1 MKRLVIWLP
10 EAEFTFNENI
20 NFLARKWNLEVIN
33 NFLDRVDE
41 VIDNIAENPY
51 VYPAYENDKNIR
63 KCVVTKHIS
72 LYYKILENRI
82 DLLTFWNNYQNPDDF
97 EL

>member
-41 VIDNIAENPY
+41 VIDNITENPY
-51 VYPAYENDKNIR
+51 VYPA
-63 KCVVTKHIS
+63 
-72 LYYKILENRI
+72 
-82 DLLTFWNNYQNPDDF
+82 
-97 EL
+97 